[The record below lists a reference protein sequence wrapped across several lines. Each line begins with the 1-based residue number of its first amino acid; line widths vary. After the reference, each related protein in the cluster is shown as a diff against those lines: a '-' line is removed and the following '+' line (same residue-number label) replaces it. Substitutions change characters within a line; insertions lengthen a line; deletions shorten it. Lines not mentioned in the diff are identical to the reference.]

1 MIELDKYLEKEKIRN
16 GAIRNFLK
24 DVSQPYEGVKPLQK
38 DTIFRASMSFIQWGR
53 LYMAI

>member
-24 DVSQPYEGVKPLQK
+24 DVPQPYEGVKPLQK